1 MVRIRLVLVLLLI
14 AAGFSSGC
22 VTVSQNPVS
31 GRSRAYAYSWQQE
44 RQLGQEADQQIMAEY
59 GLYEDAELSAYV
71 TRIGEEVL
79 RQSHLRRPDAPQ
91 EFRETPFT
99 FRVLDSPIVNAFA
112 LPGGYVYVTRGLLAH
127 MENEAQLA
135 MVLGHEVGHVAARH
149 GSKEAAKG
157 VFGQLAVIGAAIG
170 TQILTGDA
178 ELAQSVLDLSGTA
191 AQYLFLRYSR
201 DDEREADRLGVE
213 YAALAGFQ
221 AGEGAD
227 FFVTLQR
234 ISQQSGAN
242 IPGFMSTHPDPG
254 EREVTIRNLA
264 SEWSSK
270 ASMTRLNQEQLYNE
284 INGVVL
290 GDNPRQG
297 FEENGTFYHPD
308 LRWQFPV
315 PAGFQVINQASQ
327 VALVEQQQKAVLLL
341 TLEGQQVRT
350 ATQAGQQFAAQQGVT
365 VVEQGSLRVNG
376 LAAYA
381 VTVDLQNEQGQTF
394 RGKATFIE
402 YDGTVYRF
410 FGYSAKDTYSTYA
423 GAFNRSMQGFARLTD
438 TRILGVQPTRINITQ
453 VSRGATFSSF
463 LPNTLPGKLTRE
475 DFAILNQ
482 VQLNQSISAG
492 QRLKLFR

>member
-1 MVRIRLVLVLLLI
+1 
-14 AAGFSSGC
+14 
-22 VTVSQNPVS
+22 
-31 GRSRAYAYSWQQE
+31 
-44 RQLGQEADQQIMAEY
+44 
-59 GLYEDAELSAYV
+59 
-71 TRIGEEVL
+71 
-79 RQSHLRRPDAPQ
+79 
-91 EFRETPFT
+91 
-99 FRVLDSPIVNAFA
+99 
-112 LPGGYVYVTRGLLAH
+112 
-127 MENEAQLA
+127 
-135 MVLGHEVGHVAARH
+135 
-149 GSKEAAKG
+149 
-157 VFGQLAVIGAAIG
+157 
-170 TQILTGDA
+170 
-178 ELAQSVLDLSGTA
+178 
-191 AQYLFLRYSR
+191 
-201 DDEREADRLGVE
+201 
-213 YAALAGFQ
+213 
-221 AGEGAD
+221 
-227 FFVTLQR
+227 
-234 ISQQSGAN
+234 
-242 IPGFMSTHPDPG
+242 MSTHPDPG